1 VQPSPR
7 LLPCVHSASSA
18 PASATVVS
26 TKPDPASG
34 RLVSL
39 DALRGL
45 DMACI
50 LGIDALT
57 HALARAWDVPPLRFL
72 ARQFDHKAWAGFALY
87 DLIFPLFIFVVG
99 VSTVFSLS
107 KIMEQQGRAAAV
119 KRVLWRGGLLFVIG
133 LFYSGGVVKP
143 LARHPA
149 CSACCSVSRS
159 LIRAARSCSAC

>member
-1 VQPSPR
+1 M
-7 LLPCVHSASSA
+7 
-18 PASATVVS
+18 
-26 TKPDPASG
+26 
-34 RLVSL
+34 SL

-133 LFYSGGVVKP
+133 LFYSGGVVNLWP
-143 LARHPA
+143 DIRL
-149 CSACCSVSRS
+149 CSVVLQRIA
-159 LIRAARSCSAC
+159 LAYTGGRSCSAC